1 LRSQESAG
9 HAEVIDKAYGMSG
22 FFPETKRLQVGPV
35 GSTTPQSLPELAIGP
50 EGAGCRM
57 SHSASNDKTGR

>member
-1 LRSQESAG
+1 
-9 HAEVIDKAYGMSG
+9 MSG